1 MLTEKE
7 NYLMALAGEV
17 PEWVPRNLVAS
28 PGHAPASTA
37 VTPGFLNARRNKGAG
52 FDIWGVEY
60 VTTKETGYQALPKPG
75 QFILDDITK
84 WRDVIKAPDISDIDW
99 EAMAK
104 KDMEK
109 IDRSQ
114 TAVRM
119 RLWNCLNI

>member
-1 MLTEKE
+1 MTEKE
-7 NYLMALAGEV
+7 NFLRVMRGEMPAYLPKYDMMGWGV
-17 PEWVPRNLVAS
+17 MPSVFNDRR
-28 PGHAPASTA
+28 
-37 VTPGFLNARRNKGAG
+37 TPDGGG
-52 FDIWGVEY
+52 FDMFGVEY
-60 VTTKETGYQALPKPG
+60 VATKEAAGGALPVPG
-75 QFILDDITK
+75 RFILDDITK

-99 EAMAK
+99 ETMAK